1 MKKIFKIILIAFA
14 ILIIVGVVFAGIV
27 FMNLTAYTATGSET
41 LTATGQ
47 EMGKA
52 LVVYDPGLTGAA
64 KDVAD
69 KIALNLQTTGYTVN
83 FAGIKSN
90 AASNTADYNI
100 IVAGG
105 PIYAGAPTSSVKD
118 FLNNLSNVQ
127 NVKVGVFGSG
137 SGAQEQIDIDQI
149 KAAIADLPNGEALA
163 NAIVVKIGSNE
174 DVNQRALD
182 FVAELTR

>member
-69 KIALNLQTTGYTVN
+69 KIALNLRAHPQ
-83 FAGIKSN
+83 
-90 AASNTADYNI
+90 
-100 IVAGG
+100 
-105 PIYAGAPTSSVKD
+105 
-118 FLNNLSNVQ
+118 VQ
-127 NVKVGVFGSG
+127 S
-137 SGAQEQIDIDQI
+137 
-149 KAAIADLPNGEALA
+149 
-163 NAIVVKIGSNE
+163 KIS
-174 DVNQRALD
+174 LI
-182 FVAELTR
+182 T